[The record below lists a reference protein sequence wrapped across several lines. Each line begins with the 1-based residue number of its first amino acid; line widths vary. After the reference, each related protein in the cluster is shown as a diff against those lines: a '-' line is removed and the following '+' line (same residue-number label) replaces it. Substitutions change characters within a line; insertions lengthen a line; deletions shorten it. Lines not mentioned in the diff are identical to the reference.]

1 MERKSD
7 VLLQADH
14 MRKEFGITKAVKDID
29 LTIYR
34 GEVRTLIGEN
44 GSGKSTLSNMF
55 AGVYMPTEGTM
66 TLRGEPYKPENIIDA
81 RMKGIGLVVQE
92 VGTIDGLTVAENMFM
107 GREKRF
113 CSCGLVNRR
122 KMMEA
127 ADKALADN
135 GIDHFHGA
143 DLIDKL
149 TFEDRKLVEVI
160 MVMEADPDIMIFDES
175 TTALSRKGRD
185 LIYKIMEMQKK
196 KGKSIIFI
204 SHDLDEVTMVSDRV
218 TVMRDGDYIAT
229 LEKEEITPERMRNL
243 MIGRELTDNYYRT
256 DYECTCGDVVLQVK
270 DLTKEGMFEDVSFD
284 IHEGEIVGIGGLT
297 ECGMHELC
305 KAVFGIYS
313 VDKGEIYHVG
323 AGRKIKS
330 TLDALESKMGYL
342 SKNREV
348 EAMMPSAS
356 IRDNIM
362 LTCYD
367 KAKKGMILSPRK
379 EKEITRQQKDK
390 LSIKCRDMEQ
400 WGRELSGGNKQKVVI
415 AKWLA
420 NDSEILIMDCPTRGI
435 DIGVKAAIYELMNE
449 LKKQKKAIIMVSEE
463 LPELIGMS
471 DVIYIMKDGKI
482 TGSFQRNEM
491 VTEHDVIKHMI

>member
-1 MERKSD
+1 
-7 VLLQADH
+7 
-14 MRKEFGITKAVKDID
+14 
-29 LTIYR
+29 
-34 GEVRTLIGEN
+34 
-44 GSGKSTLSNMF
+44 
-55 AGVYMPTEGTM
+55 
-66 TLRGEPYKPENIIDA
+66 
-81 RMKGIGLVVQE
+81 
-92 VGTIDGLTVAENMFM
+92 
-107 GREKRF
+107 
-113 CSCGLVNRR
+113 
-122 KMMEA
+122 
-127 ADKALADN
+127 
-135 GIDHFHGA
+135 
-143 DLIDKL
+143 
-149 TFEDRKLVEVI
+149 
-160 MVMEADPDIMIFDES
+160 MIFDES

>member
-1 MERKSD
+1 MEMKDD
-7 VLLQADH
+7 VLLQANK

-55 AGVYMPTEGTM
+55 AGVYTPTSGTM
-66 TLRGEPYKPENIIDA
+66 ILKGTPYKPENIIDA

-107 GREKRF
+107 GREGRF
-113 CSCGLVNRR
+113 LSRGLVNRK
-122 KMMEA
+122 KMIEA

-143 DLIDKL
+143 DMIDSL
-149 TFEDRKLVEVI
+149 SFEDRKLIEVI
-160 MVMEADPDIMIFDES
+160 MVMEAEPDIMIFDES

-185 LIYKIMEMQKK
+185 LIYKIMETQKR
-196 KGKSIIFI
+196 KGKSVIFI
-204 SHDLDEVTMVSDRV
+204 SHDLDEVAMVSDRV

-256 DYECTCGDVVLQVK
+256 DDECTYGDVVLQIK
-270 DLTKEGMFEDVSFD
+270 ELTKAGMFEDVSID

-305 KAVFGIYS
+305 KAVFGIYP
-313 VDKGEIYHVG
+313 VDKGNVYHVK
-323 AGRKIKS
+323 AGISIKT
-330 TLDALESKMGYL
+330 TLDALESKMGYM

-367 KAKKGMILSPRK
+367 KAKRGFFLSPRL
-379 EKEITRQQKDK
+379 EKELTRQQKEK
-390 LSIKCRDMEQ
+390 LSIKCQNIEQ
-400 WGRELSGGNKQKVVI
+400 WSRELSGGNKQKVVI

-435 DIGVKAAIYELMNE
+435 DIGVKAAIYELMSE
-449 LKKQKKAIIMVSEE
+449 LKKQKKSIIMVSEE

-471 DVIYIMKDGKI
+471 DVIYIMKDGRV
-482 TGSFQRNEM
+482 TGSFRRDEM
-491 VTEHDVIKHMI
+491 VTEQAVIKYMI